1 MLKLNYLG
9 KQTRVQA
16 LYAALADA
24 GAPLHPVQLS
34 KETGLDMF
42 AVQRQLE
49 ACPELF
55 IKLPR
60 NPEGLVRWRLTST
73 ATAMEDEAVGALIDG
88 RARME
93 QLTVTAYVVVLVS
106 VLVLVLLT
114 VVPATSLGL

>member
-9 KQTRVQA
+9 KQTRVHA
-16 LYAALADA
+16 LYAALVDA
-24 GAPLHPVQLS
+24 GTPLHPVQLS
-34 KETGLDMF
+34 KETGLDMYE
-42 AVQRQLE
+42 VQRQLE

-73 ATAMEDEAVGALIDG
+73 ATAMEDEAVEALIDG
-88 RARME
+88 RARTE
-93 QLTVTAYVVVLVS
+93 QMTVTAYVVVLVS